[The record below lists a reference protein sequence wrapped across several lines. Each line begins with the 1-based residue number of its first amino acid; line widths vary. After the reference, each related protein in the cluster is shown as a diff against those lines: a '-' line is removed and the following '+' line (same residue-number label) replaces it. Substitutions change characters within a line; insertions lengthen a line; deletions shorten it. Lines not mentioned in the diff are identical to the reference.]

1 MAHFISTSG
10 ESVACYG
17 GTRCS
22 SKSSVELTNE
32 VFIDKA
38 RRNPDFTEVEAEIK
52 ATRKKRVSKKKVT
65 RKKAK

>member
-10 ESVACYG
+10 ESIACYG

-22 SKSSVELTNE
+22 GKSSVELTNE
-32 VFIDKA
+32 SLIDKA

-52 ATRKKRVSKKKVT
+52 ATRKKRVARKKAT

>member
-10 ESVACYG
+10 ESITCYG

-22 SKSSVELTNE
+22 GKSSAELTNE

-38 RRNPDFTEVEAEIK
+38 RHNPDFTEVEAEIK
-52 ATRKKRVSKKKVT
+52 ATRKKRVSKKRVYK
-65 RKKAK
+65 KKAK